1 MNSSPTKRR
10 KVLAGA
16 RYTAGEEIAN
26 SLTHA
31 VGLVLSV
38 AGLCVLVY
46 LGVVRDEALHVASAG
61 VYGVTLVALYAASTL
76 YHAFR
81 KPEIKRVLRILD
93 HCAIYLLI
101 AGSYTPF
108 VLVGIGGGW
117 GWTLFGI
124 VWSMAVAG
132 ILFKVFFTGRFA
144 VLSTAAYVGMGWLG
158 VVAFKP
164 LIESLP
170 INAIVWLVLGG
181 VLYTAGTIFYHRKLP
196 YSHALWHL
204 FVLAG
209 SACHF
214 IAIGLYVLVP
224 GA

>member
-1 MNSSPTKRR
+1 
-10 KVLAGA
+10 LAGA
-16 RYTAGEEIAN
+16 RYTVGEEIAN

-61 VYGVTLVALYAASTL
+61 VYGMTLVALYAASTL

-81 KPEIKRVLRILD
+81 KPEIKRILRILD
-93 HCAIYLLI
+93 HSAIYLLI

-117 GWTLFGI
+117 GWMLFGI